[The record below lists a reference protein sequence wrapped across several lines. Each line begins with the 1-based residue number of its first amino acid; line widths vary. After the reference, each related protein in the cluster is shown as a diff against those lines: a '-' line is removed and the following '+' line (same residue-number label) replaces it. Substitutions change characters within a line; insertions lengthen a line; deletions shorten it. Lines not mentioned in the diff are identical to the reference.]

1 MSDNSLKILVL
12 GAGAIGTYI
21 GGSLAAHNNLVW
33 FFDRP
38 ESVERLRK
46 SGIKIIQ
53 PDKTVNFI
61 ENPNVSADLGE
72 ILRDIVFDCGIIAVK
87 SYDTESLINQLCQVK
102 VKLPPLVCFQ
112 NGVENE
118 ELIRKKLENSFV
130 FAGTVTTAIGR
141 SGNNEIIV
149 EKLRG
154 IGIEKNG
161 PLSEKL
167 TNALN
172 IAGLHA
178 KIYENA
184 HDMKWSKLLTN
195 LTSNALSAILG
206 MPPSE
211 TMTNMSLYKLE
222 IEQFRE
228 TLQVMKS
235 YGFHIVNLP
244 GTPVKPFAWIVKNL
258 PPMISQK
265 ILNNFIIKGRGKK
278 MPSFL
283 LDLENGRG
291 KSEVYYLNGAIYKY
305 NKKNNIKTPINKFYN
320 EILMGLTEGRI
331 QRSDYQFKPDF
342 LLKQINQ

>member
-1 MSDNSLKILVL
+1 MTDHSLKILVL

-21 GGSLAAHNNLVW
+21 GGSLAVNNNLVW
-33 FFDRP
+33 FFDRH
-38 ESVERLRK
+38 ESVDRLRR

-53 PDKTVNFI
+53 PDKKEDFI
-61 ENPNVSADLGE
+61 EKPNVSADLEE
-72 ILRDIVFDCGIIAVK
+72 ILKNTVFDCGIIAVK
-87 SYDTESLINQLCQVK
+87 SYDTESLVNQLNQINM
-102 VKLPPLVCFQ
+102 KLPPLICFQ

-118 ELIRKKLENSFV
+118 DFIREKLENSIV
-130 FAGTVTTAIGR
+130 FAGSVTTAIGK

-161 PLSEKL
+161 PLTEKL
-167 TNALN
+167 TNAMN
-172 IAGLHA
+172 NAGLHA
-178 KIYENA
+178 QLYKNA
-184 HDMKWSKLLTN
+184 NDMKWSKLLTN

-211 TMTNMSLYKLE
+211 TMTNLSLYKLE

-228 TLQVMKS
+228 TLRVMNS

-258 PPMISQK
+258 PPIISQK

-278 MPSFL
+278 MPSFF

-291 KSEVYYLNGAIYKY
+291 KSEVYYLNGAVSRFG
-305 NKKNNIKTPINKFYN
+305 KKNNIKTPINDFYTD
-320 EILMGLTEGRI
+320 ILMGLTEGRI

-342 LLKQINQ
+342 LLSQIYQ